1 MNRKNRV
8 CSAALSAVL
17 TLTLVTAPAQAL
29 DSAGAERTEGGYAVM
44 QAVSGLSIG
53 EIDSSGIIATIATTP
68 KASLSTLPPSAVDA
82 PIINCSMN
90 VAVIGPEATPP
101 ESKAIAV

>member
-29 DSAGAERTEGGYAVM
+29 GTAGAERTEGDYAVM
-44 QAVSGLSIG
+44 QAVSGPSIG
-53 EIDSSGIIATIATTP
+53 EIDSSGIIYNGKHRRRRQNHSGRHGTG
-68 KASLSTLPPSAVDA
+68 
-82 PIINCSMN
+82 CWY
-90 VAVIGPEATPP
+90 
-101 ESKAIAV
+101 